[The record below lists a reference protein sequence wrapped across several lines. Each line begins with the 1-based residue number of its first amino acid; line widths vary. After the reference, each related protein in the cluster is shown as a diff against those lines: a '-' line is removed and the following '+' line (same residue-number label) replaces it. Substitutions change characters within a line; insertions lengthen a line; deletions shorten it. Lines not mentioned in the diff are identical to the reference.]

1 MSKAEN
7 GAATGRSN
15 PAASAPITVRS
26 AVLLILAF
34 FVVFAAFIALW
45 LTQAHE
51 AARMRGEDRVAA
63 ASQVVATNA
72 LWISEVARQALRR
85 IDDTVGPSLQPRSG
99 KVQDI
104 REAVDSLPGQV
115 KAYVVDAKGDTIYS
129 TDPEVKPIN
138 ITDRDYFAVLA
149 AGKSSYLSGLMVS
162 RLNDKQI
169 FVFSRRLVRDG
180 KFAGAAIISFDV
192 ALLASVWA
200 SLDLGANSTISLVR
214 DDGMLVARYPL
225 ADKPLDMSNYTLFT
239 DHLKQAPTG
248 TYSGPSPIDGVE
260 RLVSFRTVPGTRFI
274 ALASIDEREAMA
286 LFWNNALITL
296 LLALPTALGLA
307 AASLWITQLLQR
319 DATRRRELATALESN
334 KLLLREIHHRVKNN
348 LQSIQSLVRLQ
359 NIPDDA
365 KTDLRG
371 RIAAMASVHE
381 HIYSFDQFADVE
393 ASEMLRSVI
402 KALVETYA
410 KDVDVDYGLQ
420 SMVVDHDQATPL
432 ALVANEIVTNS
443 LKYAFADRRKGKI
456 SIRLEPIGDG
466 RARLVI
472 ADNGVGFDA
481 DAVRTGMGSKLIK
494 GVVDQLDGNF
504 AYDFASGTTFTLEF
518 ALHSR
523 NAR

>member
-1 MSKAEN
+1 MSKAET
-7 GAATGRSN
+7 GALTGRAHPVS
-15 PAASAPITVRS
+15 SAPITVRS

-34 FVVFAAFIALW
+34 FAVFAAFIALW

-99 KVQDI
+99 RVQDI

-115 KAYVVDAKGDTIYS
+115 KAYVVDARGDTIYS

-149 AGKSSYLSGLMVS
+149 QGRSSYLSGLLVS
-162 RLNDKQI
+162 RLNQKQI

-192 ALLASVWA
+192 ELLASVWS
-200 SLDLGANSTISLVR
+200 SLDLSANSTISLVR
-214 DDGMLVARYPL
+214 SDGMLVARYPL
-225 ADKPLDMSNYTLFT
+225 ADGPVDMSDYVLFT
-239 DHLKQAPTG
+239 DYLKQAPSG
-248 TYSGPSPIDGVE
+248 IYSGASPVDGIE
-260 RLVSFRTVPGTRFI
+260 RLVSYRTVPGTELI
-274 ALASIDEREAMA
+274 ALASMDQREAMM
-286 LFWNNALITL
+286 LFWNNALVTL

-319 DATRRRELATALESN
+319 DARRRAELATALESN

-359 NIPDDA
+359 NIPDEA

-371 RIAAMASVHE
+371 RIAAMAAVHE

-402 KALVETYA
+402 KSLVETYA
-410 KDVDVDYGLQ
+410 RDVEVEYDLK

-432 ALVANEIVTNS
+432 ALVANEVVTNS
-443 LKYAFADRRKGKI
+443 LKYAFADRRTGKI
-456 SIRLEPIGDG
+456 TIRLEPIGEG
-466 RARLVI
+466 RALLVI

-481 DAVRTGMGSKLIK
+481 AAVRTGMGSKLIK
-494 GVVDQLDGNF
+494 GVVDQLDGSF
-504 AYDFASGTTFTLEF
+504 AYDFDNGTTFTLDF

>member
-410 KDVDVDYGLQ
+410 KDVDVDYDLQ

-523 NAR
+523 NSR